1 MAWYDRF
8 FSSDDEAPQPVEKG
22 RGKAI
27 GDIGA
32 VHYGGFL
39 ISDDTMPDLN
49 GPKRYETFARTLR
62 DTSIAAAGVRI
73 FLNLIS
79 GAIWQAEP
87 PEDLPEADQARA
99 EKIAKAVESMMS
111 DHRRSWPRIVRR
123 IAMFRFMGFSLAE
136 WVAKTRDDGLFGIDD
151 VMPRPQRT
159 IARWDIDD
167 NGDVRGVWQYNRNMR
182 EVYIPRDRLI
192 YAVDDTLTESP
203 EGTGLLRHIVRA
215 AERLKAFEA
224 IEQVGFENDLRG
236 VPVAYGP
243 WKDIKNDPGLTDAQ
257 RQRYRKPMID
267 FVTGHIRN
275 KRTGLLLDSEVYR
288 SKDDGQSPSSTR
300 KWAVELL
307 RGESNAFEPMS
318 KAIERL
324 SFEIARVLG
333 MEHLMLGADG
343 SGSLAL
349 SKSKVGTF
357 YLTLMTTQAEI
368 IEIVE
373 RDWLHPICEMNGWP
387 RELWPSLAC
396 EEIRDED
403 IEKITTALEK
413 LARAGATLETND
425 PAVAEVYHI
434 LGLSPPPERMID
446 PALDLSGNP
455 LDPTAD
461 PSVLD
466 PAQKPVPVNKAAR
479 RWVRSGKR
487 KGKC

>member
-1 MAWYDRF
+1 MAWYERF
-8 FSSDDEAPQPVEKG
+8 FRDDEAEAQPVEKAA
-22 RGKAI
+22 RAI
-27 GDIGA
+27 GDSGA

-39 ISDDTMPDLN
+39 ITDETLPELN
-49 GPKRYETFARTLR
+49 GPKRYETFLKILR
-62 DTSIAAAGVRI
+62 DTTIAAAGVRI

-87 PEDLPEADQARA
+87 PEGLDDGQQAQAEEIAEAIED
-99 EKIAKAVESMMS
+99 MMA
-111 DHRRSWPRIVRR
+111 DHKRPWPRIIRR
-123 IAMFRFMGFSLAE
+123 IALFRFYGFALAE
-136 WVAKTRDDGLFGIDD
+136 WVAKKRDDGLFGIDD

-167 NGDVRGVWQYNRNMR
+167 NGDVRGVWQYNRHMR
-182 EVYIPRDRLI
+182 EVYLPRDRLI
-192 YAVDDTLTESP
+192 YAVDDTFTESP
-203 EGTGLLRHIVRA
+203 EGIGLLRHIVRA
-215 AERLKAFEA
+215 SERLKAFEA

-243 WKDIKNDPGLTDAQ
+243 WKEIQADPALDDAK
-257 RQRYRKPMID
+257 RQRYRKPLID

-288 SKDDGQSPSSTR
+288 SKDDGQSPSATR
-300 KWAVELL
+300 KWAIDLL
-307 RGESNAFEPMS
+307 RGDSNAFEPMA

-324 SFEIARVLG
+324 NGEIARVLG

-413 LARAGATLETND
+413 LARAGATLEAND

-434 LGLSPPPERMID
+434 LGLSAPPERID

-455 LDPTAD
+455 IDPTLD

-466 PAQKPVPVNKAAR
+466 PAAPIAKSAR
-479 RWVRSGKR
+479 RWVRSRKR
-487 KGKC
+487 KGKR